1 MNNSL
6 EKYNTMPVGKAVIK
20 NALPA
25 VAAML
30 MTLIYN
36 LADTFF
42 IGQTNDAYQVAAVSL
57 ATPVFL
63 IFMAIGSIFGIGGTS
78 VISRA
83 IGEGKKEYAKKV
95 CAFCMWCCV
104 FIGILLSVCI
114 FIFMNPLL
122 DIIGASADTWEFTK
136 TYLTIVSFC
145 GPFALISSC
154 YSNILRAEGQANKAM
169 TGQIIG
175 NLLNM
180 VLDAVLIMVFHLD
193 IVGCA
198 LATLIGETAGAIYYI
213 VYFLCGK
220 SSLSVNIKDFSA
232 KDKIASNVL
241 SIGIPAALASIL
253 MSVASVIMNA
263 LMAEYGDMAVA
274 GIGVSMKIVM
284 ITGMISMG
292 IGQGVQP
299 LLGFCV
305 GSKNDTRFKQYMKFS
320 LIFATVLGVLL
331 TVFCYLF
338 TGEIISL
345 FLTDKNAYDYALK
358 FARLLLI
365 TGPIFGIYY
374 VLSNALQ
381 AMGAAVSS
389 LIVNVSR
396 QGLVYI
402 PALFLFK
409 ALMGADGLALAQPAA
424 DIVSLI
430 LGIII
435 YFIVSRRMFQ
445 NNNETLKNKKKTFS
459 TANTVAKTQ

>member
-1 MNNSL
+1 MDNSL
-6 EKYNTMPVGKAVIK
+6 EKYSTMPVGTAVIK

-42 IGQTNDAYQVAAVSL
+42 IGQTHDAYQVAAVSL
-57 ATPVFL
+57 ATPIFL
-63 IFMAIGSIFGIGGTS
+63 IFMSVGSVFGIGGTS

-83 IGEGKKEYAKKV
+83 IGEGRKEYAKKV

-104 FIGILLSVCI
+104 FIGILLSACI
-114 FIFMNPLL
+114 LICMESLL
-122 DIIGASADTWEFTK
+122 KVIGASADTWEFTK

-154 YSNILRAEGQANKAM
+154 FSNVLRAEGQANKAM

-175 NLLNM
+175 NVLNM
-180 VLDAVLIMVFHLD
+180 LLDAVLIMVFHLD
-193 IVGCA
+193 VVGCA

-213 VYFLCGK
+213 VYFLRGE

-232 KDKIASNVL
+232 KDKIASGVL
-241 SIGIPAALASIL
+241 AIGIPAALASIL

-274 GIGVSMKIVM
+274 GAGVAMKIIM

-305 GSKNDTRFKQYMKFS
+305 GAKDYNRFKQYMKFS
-320 LIFATVLGVLL
+320 LVFATVLGVALTLL
-331 TVFCYLF
+331 CYLF
-338 TGEIISL
+338 TGEIVSA
-345 FLTDKNAYDYALK
+345 FLTDQSAYDYALK
-358 FARLLLI
+358 FARLLLV
-365 TGPIFGIYY
+365 TGPVFGIYY

-402 PALFLFK
+402 PALFLFR

-430 LGIII
+430 LGIVMYLII
-435 YFIVSRRMFQ
+435 SRRTFKIE
-445 NNNETLKNKKKTFS
+445 NATGNVLDYKK
-459 TANTVAKTQ
+459 

>member
-1 MNNSL
+1 MDNSL
-6 EKYNTMPVGKAVIK
+6 EKYSTMPVGTAVIK

-42 IGQTNDAYQVAAVSL
+42 IGQTHDAYQVAAVSL
-57 ATPVFL
+57 ATPIFL
-63 IFMAIGSIFGIGGTS
+63 IFMSVGSVFGIGGTS

-83 IGEGKKEYAKKV
+83 IGEGRKEYAKKV

-104 FIGILLSVCI
+104 FIGILLSACI
-114 FIFMNPLL
+114 LICMESLL
-122 DIIGASADTWEFTK
+122 KMIGASADTWEFTK

-154 YSNILRAEGQANKAM
+154 FSNVLRAEGQANKAM

-175 NLLNM
+175 NVLNM
-180 VLDAVLIMVFHLD
+180 LLDAVLIMVFHLD
-193 IVGCA
+193 VVGCA

-213 VYFLCGK
+213 VYFLRGE

-232 KDKIASNVL
+232 KDKIASGVL
-241 SIGIPAALASIL
+241 AIGIPAALASIL

-274 GIGVSMKIVM
+274 GAGVAMKIIM

-305 GSKNDTRFKQYMKFS
+305 GAKDYNRFKQYMKFS
-320 LIFATVLGVLL
+320 LVFATVLGVALTLL
-331 TVFCYLF
+331 CYLF
-338 TGEIISL
+338 TGEIVSA
-345 FLTDKNAYDYALK
+345 FLTDQSAYDYALK
-358 FARLLLI
+358 FARLLLV
-365 TGPIFGIYY
+365 TGPVFGIYY

-402 PALFLFK
+402 PALFLFR

-430 LGIII
+430 LGIVMYLII
-435 YFIVSRRMFQ
+435 SR
-445 NNNETLKNKKKTFS
+445 KTFRKEN
-459 TANTVAKTQ
+459 AAEI

>member
-1 MNNSL
+1 MDNSL
-6 EKYNTMPVGKAVIK
+6 EKYSTMPVGTAVIK

-42 IGQTNDAYQVAAVSL
+42 IGQTHDAYQVAAVSL
-57 ATPVFL
+57 ATPIFL
-63 IFMAIGSIFGIGGTS
+63 IFMSVGSVFGIGGTS

-83 IGEGKKEYAKKV
+83 IGEGRKEYAKKV

-104 FIGILLSVCI
+104 FIGILLSACI
-114 FIFMNPLL
+114 LICMESLL
-122 DIIGASADTWEFTK
+122 KMIGASADTWEFTK

-154 YSNILRAEGQANKAM
+154 FSNVLRAEGQANKAM

-175 NLLNM
+175 NVLNM
-180 VLDAVLIMVFHLD
+180 LLDAVLIMVFHLD
-193 IVGCA
+193 VVGCA

-213 VYFLCGK
+213 VYFLRGE

-232 KDKIASNVL
+232 KDKIASGVL
-241 SIGIPAALASIL
+241 AIGIPAALASIL

-274 GIGVSMKIVM
+274 GAGVAMKIIM

-305 GSKNDTRFKQYMKFS
+305 GAKDYNRFKQYMKFS
-320 LIFATVLGVLL
+320 LVFATVLGVALTLL
-331 TVFCYLF
+331 CYLF
-338 TGEIISL
+338 TGEIVSA
-345 FLTDKNAYDYALK
+345 FLTDQSAYDYALK
-358 FARLLLI
+358 FARLLLV
-365 TGPIFGIYY
+365 TGPVFGIYY

-402 PALFLFK
+402 PALFLFR

-430 LGIII
+430 LGIVMYLII
-435 YFIVSRRMFQ
+435 SRRTFKIE
-445 NNNETLKNKKKTFS
+445 NATGNVLDYKK
-459 TANTVAKTQ
+459 

>member
-1 MNNSL
+1 MDNSL
-6 EKYNTMPVGKAVIK
+6 EKYSTMPVGTAVIK

-42 IGQTNDAYQVAAVSL
+42 IGQTHDAYQVAAVSL
-57 ATPVFL
+57 ATPIFL
-63 IFMAIGSIFGIGGTS
+63 IFMSVGSVFGIGGTS

-83 IGEGKKEYAKKV
+83 IGEGRKEYAKKV

-104 FIGILLSVCI
+104 FIGILLSACI
-114 FIFMNPLL
+114 LICMESLL
-122 DIIGASADTWEFTK
+122 KVIGASADTWEFTK

-154 YSNILRAEGQANKAM
+154 FSNVLRAEGQANKAM

-175 NLLNM
+175 NVLNM
-180 VLDAVLIMVFHLD
+180 LLDAVLIMVFHLD
-193 IVGCA
+193 VVGCA
-198 LATLIGETAGAIYYI
+198 PATLIGETAGAIYYI
-213 VYFLCGK
+213 VYFLRGE

-232 KDKIASNVL
+232 KDKIASGVL
-241 SIGIPAALASIL
+241 AIGIPAALASIL

-274 GIGVSMKIVM
+274 GAGVAMKIIM

-305 GSKNDTRFKQYMKFS
+305 GAKDYNRFKQYMKFS
-320 LIFATVLGVLL
+320 LVFATVLGVALTLL
-331 TVFCYLF
+331 CYLF
-338 TGEIISL
+338 TGEIVSA
-345 FLTDKNAYDYALK
+345 FLTDQSAYDYALK
-358 FARLLLI
+358 FARLLLV
-365 TGPIFGIYY
+365 TGPVFGIYY

-389 LIVNVSR
+389 LVVNVSR

-402 PALFLFK
+402 PALFLLR
-409 ALMGADGLALAQPAA
+409 ARMGADGLALAQPAA

-430 LGIII
+430 LGIVMYLII
-435 YFIVSRRMFQ
+435 SRRTFKIE
-445 NNNETLKNKKKTFS
+445 NATGNVLDYKK
-459 TANTVAKTQ
+459 

>member
-1 MNNSL
+1 MDNSL
-6 EKYNTMPVGKAVIK
+6 EKYSTMPVGTAVIK

-42 IGQTNDAYQVAAVSL
+42 IGQTHDAYQVAAVSL
-57 ATPVFL
+57 ATPIFL
-63 IFMAIGSIFGIGGTS
+63 IFMSVGSVFGIGGTS

-83 IGEGKKEYAKKV
+83 IGEGRKEYAKKV

-104 FIGILLSVCI
+104 FIGILLSACI
-114 FIFMNPLL
+114 LICMESLL
-122 DIIGASADTWEFTK
+122 KVIGASADTWEFTK

-154 YSNILRAEGQANKAM
+154 FSNVLRAEGQANKAM

-175 NLLNM
+175 NVLNM
-180 VLDAVLIMVFHLD
+180 LLDAVLIMVFHLD
-193 IVGCA
+193 VVGCA

-213 VYFLCGK
+213 VYFLRGE

-232 KDKIASNVL
+232 KDKIASGVL
-241 SIGIPAALASIL
+241 AIGIPAALASIL

-274 GIGVSMKIVM
+274 GAGVAMKIIM

-305 GSKNDTRFKQYMKFS
+305 GAKDYNRFKQYMKFS
-320 LIFATVLGVLL
+320 LVFATVLGVALTLL
-331 TVFCYLF
+331 CYLF
-338 TGEIISL
+338 TGEIVSA
-345 FLTDKNAYDYALK
+345 FLTDQSAYDYALK
-358 FARLLLI
+358 FARLLLV
-365 TGPIFGIYY
+365 TGPVFGIYY

-402 PALFLFK
+402 PALFLFR

-430 LGIII
+430 LGIVMYLII
-435 YFIVSRRMFQ
+435 SR
-445 NNNETLKNKKKTFS
+445 KTFRKEN
-459 TANTVAKTQ
+459 AAEI

>member
-1 MNNSL
+1 MDNSL
-6 EKYNTMPVGKAVIK
+6 EKYNTMPVGTAVIK

-42 IGQTNDAYQVAAVSL
+42 IGQTHDAYQVAAVSL

-63 IFMAIGSIFGIGGTS
+63 IFMAVGSIFGIGGTS

-83 IGEGKKEYAKKV
+83 IGEGRKEYAKKV

-104 FIGILLSVCI
+104 FVGILLSACI
-114 FIFMNPLL
+114 LIFMEPLL
-122 DIIGASADTWEFTK
+122 KVIGASADTWEFTK
-136 TYLTIVSFC
+136 TYLMIVSFS

-154 YSNILRAEGQANKAM
+154 FSNVLRAEGQANKAM

-175 NLLNM
+175 NVLNM

-198 LATLIGETAGAIYYI
+198 LATLIGETAGAFYYI
-213 VYFLCGK
+213 VYFLRGK
-220 SSLSVNIKDFSA
+220 SSLSVNIKDFSV
-232 KDKIASNVL
+232 KDKIASGVL
-241 SIGIPAALASIL
+241 AIGIPAALASIL

-274 GIGVSMKIVM
+274 GIGVAMKIVM
-284 ITGMISMG
+284 ITGMVSMG

-305 GSKNDTRFKQYMKFS
+305 GAKDYTRFKQYMKFS
-320 LIFATVLGVLL
+320 LVFATVLGVVLTLL
-331 TVFCYLF
+331 CYLF
-338 TGEIISL
+338 TGEIVSA
-345 FLTDKNAYDYALK
+345 FLTDQSAYDYALK
-358 FARLLLI
+358 FARLLLV
-365 TGPIFGIYY
+365 TGPLFGIYY

-402 PALFLFK
+402 PALFLFR

-430 LGIII
+430 LGLVMYVII
-435 YFIVSRRMFQ
+435 SRRTFRED
-445 NNNETLKNKKKTFS
+445 NTLEKGL
-459 TANTVAKTQ
+459 V

>member
-1 MNNSL
+1 MGNSL
-6 EKYNTMPVGKAVIK
+6 EKYNDMPVGTAVVK

-42 IGQTNDAYQVAAVSL
+42 IGQTHDAYQVAAVSL

-63 IFMAIGSIFGIGGTS
+63 IFMAVGSIFGIGGTS

-104 FIGILLSVCI
+104 FVGILLSACI
-114 FIFMNPLL
+114 LIFMDSLL
-122 DIIGASADTWEFTK
+122 KLIGASADTWEFTK
-136 TYLTIVSFC
+136 TYLMIVSFS

-154 YSNILRAEGQANKAM
+154 FSNILRAEGQANRAM

-213 VYFLCGK
+213 AYFLRGK
-220 SSLSVNIKDFSA
+220 SSLSINIKDFSA
-232 KDKIASNVL
+232 KDKIASGVL
-241 SIGIPAALASIL
+241 AIGIPAALASIL

-263 LMAEYGDMAVA
+263 LMAKYGDMAVA
-274 GIGVSMKIVM
+274 GIGVAMKIVM
-284 ITGMISMG
+284 ITGMVSMG

-299 LLGFCV
+299 LLGYCV
-305 GSKNDTRFKQYMKFS
+305 GSKDYVKFKQYMKFS
-320 LIFATVLGVLL
+320 LIFATVLGVVL
-331 TVFCYLF
+331 TLFCYLF
-338 TGEIISL
+338 TGQIVSA
-345 FLTDKNAYDYALK
+345 FLTDQSAYEYALE
-358 FARLLLI
+358 FARLLLM

-381 AMGAAVSS
+381 AMGAAFPS

-402 PALFLFK
+402 PALFLFQ
-409 ALMGADGLALAQPAA
+409 AVMGADGLALAQPAA
-424 DIVSLI
+424 DIVSLV
-430 LGIII
+430 LGLVI
-435 YFIVSRRMFQ
+435 YVIVS
-445 NNNETLKNKKKTFS
+445 KKVFRAEKIS
-459 TANTVAKTQ
+459 

>member
-1 MNNSL
+1 MDNSL
-6 EKYNTMPVGKAVIK
+6 EKYNTMPVGTAVIK

-42 IGQTNDAYQVAAVSL
+42 IGQTHDAYQVAAVSL

-63 IFMAIGSIFGIGGTS
+63 IFMAVGSIFGIGGTS

-83 IGEGKKEYAKKV
+83 IGEGRKEYAKKV

-104 FIGILLSVCI
+104 FVGILLSACI
-114 FIFMNPLL
+114 LVFMEPLL
-122 DIIGASADTWEFTK
+122 KVIGASADTWELTK

-154 YSNILRAEGQANKAM
+154 FSNVLRAEGQANKAM

-175 NLLNM
+175 NVLNM

-198 LATLIGETAGAIYYI
+198 LATLIGETAGALYYI
-213 VYFLCGK
+213 VYFLRGK
-220 SSLSVNIKDFSA
+220 SSLSVNIRDFSV
-232 KDKIASNVL
+232 KDKIASGVL
-241 SIGIPAALASIL
+241 AIGIPAALASIL

-274 GIGVSMKIVM
+274 GIGVAMKIVM
-284 ITGMISMG
+284 ITGMVSMG

-305 GSKNDTRFKQYMKFS
+305 GAKDYTRFKQYMKFS
-320 LIFATVLGVLL
+320 LVFATVLGVVLTLL
-331 TVFCYLF
+331 CYLF
-338 TGEIISL
+338 TGEIVSA
-345 FLTDKNAYDYALK
+345 FLTDQSAYDYALK
-358 FARLLLI
+358 FARLLLV
-365 TGPIFGIYY
+365 TGPLFGIYY

-402 PALFLFK
+402 PALFLFR

-430 LGIII
+430 LGLVMYVII
-435 YFIVSRRMFQ
+435 SRR
-445 NNNETLKNKKKTFS
+445 TFREDN
-459 TANTVAKTQ
+459 ALEKGLV

>member
-1 MNNSL
+1 MSNSL
-6 EKYNTMPVGKAVIK
+6 EKYNNMPIRTAVIK

-42 IGQTNDAYQVAAVSL
+42 IGQTHDAYQVAAVSL
-57 ATPVFL
+57 ATPIFL
-63 IFMAIGSIFGIGGTS
+63 IFMAVGSIFGIGGTS

-83 IGEGKKEYAKKV
+83 IGEGRKEYAKKV

-104 FIGILLSVCI
+104 FVGILLSVCI
-114 FIFMNPLL
+114 LIFMEPLL
-122 DIIGASADTWEFTK
+122 SVIGASTDTWEFTK
-136 TYLTIVSFC
+136 TYLMIVSFC

-154 YSNILRAEGQANKAM
+154 FSNVLRAEGQANRAM
-169 TGQIIG
+169 TGQIMG

-198 LATLIGETAGAIYYI
+198 LATLIGETAGAVYYI
-213 VYFLCGK
+213 VYFLRGK
-220 SSLSVNIKDFSA
+220 SSLSIKLRDFSV
-232 KDKIASNVL
+232 KDKIASGVL
-241 SIGIPAALASIL
+241 AIGIPAALASIL
-253 MSVASVIMNA
+253 MSVASVVMNV

-274 GIGVSMKIVM
+274 GIGVAMKIVM

-305 GSKNDTRFKQYMKFS
+305 GAKNHTRFKQYMKFS
-320 LIFATVLGVLL
+320 LVFATVLGIVLTL
-331 TVFCYLF
+331 LCYLF
-338 TGEIISL
+338 AGNIVSA
-345 FLTDKNAYDYALK
+345 FLTEQSAYDYALR
-358 FARLLLI
+358 FARLLLV

-402 PALFLFK
+402 PALFVFR
-409 ALMGADGLALAQPAA
+409 ALMGADGLALAQPVA

-430 LGIII
+430 LGIIMYVVI
-435 YFIVSRRMFQ
+435 SKKVFQ
-445 NNNETLKNKKKTFS
+445 KI
-459 TANTVAKTQ
+459 

>member
-6 EKYNTMPVGKAVIK
+6 EKYNNMPIRTAVIK

-42 IGQTNDAYQVAAVSL
+42 IGQTHDAYQVAAVSL
-57 ATPVFL
+57 ATPIFL
-63 IFMAIGSIFGIGGTS
+63 IFMAVGSVFGIGGTS

-83 IGEGKKEYAKKV
+83 IGEGRKEYAKKV

-104 FIGILLSVCI
+104 FVGILLSACI
-114 FIFMNPLL
+114 LIFMEPLL
-122 DIIGASADTWEFTK
+122 SVIGASTDTWEFTK
-136 TYLTIVSFC
+136 TYLMLVSFC

-154 YSNILRAEGQANKAM
+154 FSNVLRAEGQANRAM
-169 TGQIIG
+169 TGQIVG

-213 VYFLCGK
+213 VYFLRGK
-220 SSLSVNIKDFSA
+220 SSLSIKLRDFSV
-232 KDKIASNVL
+232 KDKIASGVL
-241 SIGIPAALASIL
+241 AIGIPAALASIL
-253 MSVASVIMNA
+253 MSVASVVMNV

-274 GIGVSMKIVM
+274 GIGVAMKIVM

-305 GSKNDTRFKQYMKFS
+305 GAKNHTRFKQYMKFS
-320 LIFATVLGVLL
+320 LVFATVLGIVLTL
-331 TVFCYLF
+331 LCYLF
-338 TGEIISL
+338 AGNIVSA
-345 FLTDKNAYDYALK
+345 FLTEQSAYDYALR
-358 FARLLLI
+358 FARLLLV

-402 PALFLFK
+402 PALFVFR
-409 ALMGADGLALAQPAA
+409 ALMGADGLALAQPVA

-430 LGIII
+430 LGITMYVVISKK
-435 YFIVSRRMFQ
+435 VFQ
-445 NNNETLKNKKKTFS
+445 KI
-459 TANTVAKTQ
+459 

>member
-1 MNNSL
+1 MDNSL
-6 EKYNTMPVGKAVIK
+6 EKYNTMPVGTAVIK
-20 NALPA
+20 NTLPA

-42 IGQTNDAYQVAAVSL
+42 IGQTHDAYQVAAVSL
-57 ATPVFL
+57 ATPIFL
-63 IFMAIGSIFGIGGTS
+63 IFMAVGSIFGIGGTS

-83 IGEGKKEYAKKV
+83 IGEGRKEYAKKV
-95 CAFCMWCCV
+95 CAFCMWSCV
-104 FIGILLSVCI
+104 FAGVLLSACI
-114 FIFMNPLL
+114 LMFMEPLL
-122 DIIGASADTWEFTK
+122 KVIGASADTWKFTK

-154 YSNILRAEGQANKAM
+154 FSNVLRAEGQANKAM

-175 NLLNM
+175 NVLNI

-198 LATLIGETAGAIYYI
+198 LATLLGETAGALYYI
-213 VYFLCGK
+213 AYFLRGK
-220 SSLSVNIKDFSA
+220 SSLSVNIKDFSV
-232 KDKIASNVL
+232 KDKIASGVL
-241 SIGIPAALASIL
+241 AIGIPAALASIL

-274 GIGVSMKIVM
+274 GIGVAMKIVM
-284 ITGMISMG
+284 ITGMVSMG

-305 GSKNDTRFKQYMKFS
+305 GAKDYTRFKQYMKFS
-320 LIFATVLGVLL
+320 LVFATLLGVVLTLL
-331 TVFCYLF
+331 CYLF
-338 TGEIISL
+338 TGQIVSV
-345 FLTDKNAYDYALK
+345 FLTDESAYDYALK
-358 FARLLLI
+358 FARLLLV
-365 TGPIFGIYY
+365 TGPVFGIYY

-402 PALFLFK
+402 PALFFFR
-409 ALMGADGLALAQPAA
+409 ALLGADGLALAQPAA
-424 DIVSLI
+424 DMVSLI
-430 LGIII
+430 LGIVM
-435 YFIVSRRMFQ
+435 YVFISR
-445 NNNETLKNKKKTFS
+445 KTFKIENA
-459 TANTVAKTQ
+459 TGNVLDYKK

>member
-1 MNNSL
+1 MDNSL
-6 EKYNTMPVGKAVIK
+6 EKYSTMPVGTAVIK

-42 IGQTNDAYQVAAVSL
+42 IGQTHDAYQVAAVSL
-57 ATPVFL
+57 ATPIFL
-63 IFMAIGSIFGIGGTS
+63 IFMSVGSVFGIGGTS

-83 IGEGKKEYAKKV
+83 IGEGRKEYAKKV

-114 FIFMNPLL
+114 LICMESLL
-122 DIIGASADTWEFTK
+122 KVIGASADTWEFTK

-154 YSNILRAEGQANKAM
+154 FSNVLRAEGQANKAM

-175 NLLNM
+175 NVLNM
-180 VLDAVLIMVFHLD
+180 LLDAVLIMVFHLD
-193 IVGCA
+193 VVGCA

-213 VYFLCGK
+213 VYFLRGE

-232 KDKIASNVL
+232 KDKIAFGVL
-241 SIGIPAALASIL
+241 AIGIPAALASIL

-274 GIGVSMKIVM
+274 GAGVAMKIIM

-305 GSKNDTRFKQYMKFS
+305 GAKDYNRFKQYMKFS
-320 LIFATVLGVLL
+320 LVFATVLGVALTLL
-331 TVFCYLF
+331 CYLF
-338 TGEIISL
+338 TGEIVSA
-345 FLTDKNAYDYALK
+345 FLTAQSAYDYALK
-358 FARLLLI
+358 FARLLLV
-365 TGPIFGIYY
+365 TGPVFGIYY

-402 PALFLFK
+402 PALFLFR

-430 LGIII
+430 LGIVMYLII
-435 YFIVSRRMFQ
+435 SRRTFKIE
-445 NNNETLKNKKKTFS
+445 NATGNVLDYKK
-459 TANTVAKTQ
+459 

>member
-1 MNNSL
+1 MDNSL
-6 EKYNTMPVGKAVIK
+6 EKYSTMPVGTAVIK

-42 IGQTNDAYQVAAVSL
+42 IGQTHDAYQVAAVSL
-57 ATPVFL
+57 ATPIFL
-63 IFMAIGSIFGIGGTS
+63 IFMSVGSVFGIGGTS

-83 IGEGKKEYAKKV
+83 IGEGRKEYAKKV

-104 FIGILLSVCI
+104 FIGILLSACI
-114 FIFMNPLL
+114 LICMESLL
-122 DIIGASADTWEFTK
+122 KMIGASADTWEFTK

-154 YSNILRAEGQANKAM
+154 FSNVLRAEGQANKAM

-175 NLLNM
+175 NVLNM
-180 VLDAVLIMVFHLD
+180 LLDAVLIMVFHLD
-193 IVGCA
+193 VVGCA

-213 VYFLCGK
+213 VYFLRGE

-232 KDKIASNVL
+232 KDKIASGVL
-241 SIGIPAALASIL
+241 AIGIPAALASIL

-274 GIGVSMKIVM
+274 GAGVAMKIIM

-305 GSKNDTRFKQYMKFS
+305 GAKDYNRFKQYMKFS
-320 LIFATVLGVLL
+320 LVFATVLGVALTLL
-331 TVFCYLF
+331 CYLF
-338 TGEIISL
+338 TGEIVSA
-345 FLTDKNAYDYALK
+345 FLTAQSAYDYALK
-358 FARLLLI
+358 FARLLLV
-365 TGPIFGIYY
+365 TGPVFGIYY

-402 PALFLFK
+402 PALFLFR

-430 LGIII
+430 LGIVMYLII
-435 YFIVSRRMFQ
+435 SRRTFKIE
-445 NNNETLKNKKKTFS
+445 NATGNVLDYKK
-459 TANTVAKTQ
+459 

>member
-1 MNNSL
+1 MDNSL
-6 EKYNTMPVGKAVIK
+6 EKYNTMPVGTAVIK

-42 IGQTNDAYQVAAVSL
+42 IGQTHDAYQVAAVSL

-63 IFMAIGSIFGIGGTS
+63 IFMAVGSIFGIGGTS

-83 IGEGKKEYAKKV
+83 IGEGRKEYAKKV
-95 CAFCMWCCV
+95 CVFCMWCCV
-104 FIGILLSVCI
+104 FVGILLSACI
-114 FIFMNPLL
+114 LIFMEPLL
-122 DIIGASADTWEFTK
+122 KVIGASADTWEFTK
-136 TYLTIVSFC
+136 TYLMIVSFS

-154 YSNILRAEGQANKAM
+154 FSNVLRAEGQANKAM

-175 NLLNM
+175 NVLNM

-198 LATLIGETAGAIYYI
+198 LATLIGETAGALYYI
-213 VYFLCGK
+213 VYFLRGK
-220 SSLSVNIKDFSA
+220 SSLSVNIKDFSV
-232 KDKIASNVL
+232 KDKIASGVL
-241 SIGIPAALASIL
+241 AIGIPAALASIL

-274 GIGVSMKIVM
+274 GIGVAMKIVM
-284 ITGMISMG
+284 ITGMVSMG

-305 GSKNDTRFKQYMKFS
+305 GAKDYTRFKQYMKFS
-320 LIFATVLGVLL
+320 LVFATVLGVVLTLL
-331 TVFCYLF
+331 CYLF
-338 TGEIISL
+338 TGEIVSA
-345 FLTDKNAYDYALK
+345 FLTDQSAYDYALK
-358 FARLLLI
+358 FARLLLV
-365 TGPIFGIYY
+365 TGPLFGIYY

-402 PALFLFK
+402 PALFLFR

-430 LGIII
+430 LGLVMYVII
-435 YFIVSRRMFQ
+435 SRR
-445 NNNETLKNKKKTFS
+445 TFREDN
-459 TANTVAKTQ
+459 ALEKGLV

>member
-1 MNNSL
+1 MDNSL
-6 EKYNTMPVGKAVIK
+6 EKYSTMPVGTAVIK

-42 IGQTNDAYQVAAVSL
+42 IGQTHDAYQVAAVSL
-57 ATPVFL
+57 ATPIFL
-63 IFMAIGSIFGIGGTS
+63 IFMSVGSVFGIGGTS

-83 IGEGKKEYAKKV
+83 IGEGRKEYAKKV

-104 FIGILLSVCI
+104 FIGILLSACI
-114 FIFMNPLL
+114 LICMESLL
-122 DIIGASADTWEFTK
+122 KVIGASADTWEFTK

-154 YSNILRAEGQANKAM
+154 FSNVLRAEGQANKAM

-175 NLLNM
+175 NVLNM
-180 VLDAVLIMVFHLD
+180 LLDAVLIMVFHLD
-193 IVGCA
+193 VVGCA

-213 VYFLCGK
+213 VYFLRGE
-220 SSLSVNIKDFSA
+220 SSLSINIKDFSA
-232 KDKIASNVL
+232 KDKIASGVL
-241 SIGIPAALASIL
+241 AIGIPAALASIL

-274 GIGVSMKIVM
+274 GAGVAMKIIM

-305 GSKNDTRFKQYMKFS
+305 GAKDYNRFKQYMKFS
-320 LIFATVLGVLL
+320 LVFATVLGVALTLL
-331 TVFCYLF
+331 CYLF
-338 TGEIISL
+338 TGEIVSA
-345 FLTDKNAYDYALK
+345 FLTAQSAYDYALK
-358 FARLLLI
+358 FARLLLV
-365 TGPIFGIYY
+365 TGPVFGIYY

-402 PALFLFK
+402 PALFLFR

-430 LGIII
+430 LGIVMYLII
-435 YFIVSRRMFQ
+435 SRRTFKIE
-445 NNNETLKNKKKTFS
+445 NATGNVLDYKK
-459 TANTVAKTQ
+459 

>member
-1 MNNSL
+1 MDNSL
-6 EKYNTMPVGKAVIK
+6 EKYSTMPVGTAVIK

-42 IGQTNDAYQVAAVSL
+42 IGQTHDAYQVAAVSL
-57 ATPVFL
+57 ATPIFL
-63 IFMAIGSIFGIGGTS
+63 IFMSVGSVFGIGGTS

-83 IGEGKKEYAKKV
+83 IGEGRKEYAKKV

-104 FIGILLSVCI
+104 FIGILLSACI
-114 FIFMNPLL
+114 LICMESLL
-122 DIIGASADTWEFTK
+122 KVIGASADTWEFTK

-154 YSNILRAEGQANKAM
+154 FSNVLRAEGQANKAM

-175 NLLNM
+175 NVLNM
-180 VLDAVLIMVFHLD
+180 LLDAVLIMVFHLD
-193 IVGCA
+193 VVGCA

-213 VYFLCGK
+213 VYFLRGE

-232 KDKIASNVL
+232 KDKIASGVL
-241 SIGIPAALASIL
+241 AIGIPAALASIL

-274 GIGVSMKIVM
+274 GAGVAMKIIM

-305 GSKNDTRFKQYMKFS
+305 GAKDYNRFKQYMKFS
-320 LIFATVLGVLL
+320 LVFATVLGVALTLL
-331 TVFCYLF
+331 CYLF
-338 TGEIISL
+338 TGEIVSA
-345 FLTDKNAYDYALK
+345 FLTDQSAYDYALK
-358 FARLLLI
+358 FARLLLV
-365 TGPIFGIYY
+365 TGPVFGIYY

-402 PALFLFK
+402 PALFLFR

-430 LGIII
+430 LGIVMYLSLIHI
-435 YFIVSRRMFQ
+435 
-445 NNNETLKNKKKTFS
+445 
-459 TANTVAKTQ
+459 

>member
-1 MNNSL
+1 MENTL
-6 EKYNTMPVGKAVIK
+6 EKYNDMSVQRAVIK

-42 IGQTNDAYQVAAVSL
+42 IGQTHDAYQVAAVSL

-63 IFMAIGSIFGIGGTS
+63 IFMAVGSIFGIGGTS

-83 IGEGKKEYAKKV
+83 IGEGRKEYAKKV
-95 CAFCMWCCV
+95 SSFCMYCCV
-104 FIGILLSVCI
+104 FLGVLLSACI
-114 FIFMNPLL
+114 LIFMDPLL
-122 DIIGASADTWEFTK
+122 KVIGASADTWELTR
-136 TYLTIVSFC
+136 TYLTIVSFS

-154 YSNILRAEGQANKAM
+154 FSNVLRAEGQANRAM
-169 TGQIIG
+169 AGQILG
-175 NLLNM
+175 NVLNIA
-180 VLDAVLIMVFHLD
+180 LDAVLILAFHMD

-198 LATLIGETAGAIYYI
+198 LATLIGEMAGAIYYI
-213 VYFLCGK
+213 AYFLRGK
-220 SSLSVNIKDFSA
+220 SSLSINIKDFSA
-232 KDKIASNVL
+232 KDQIATGVL

-253 MSVASVIMNA
+253 MSVASIIMNA
-263 LMAEYGDMAVA
+263 LMADYGDMAVA
-274 GIGVSMKIVM
+274 GIGVAMKIVM
-284 ITGMISMG
+284 ITGMVSMG

-305 GSKNDTRFKQYMKFS
+305 GAKDHTRFKQYMKFS
-320 LIFATVLGVLL
+320 LIFATILGVALTLL
-331 TVFCYLF
+331 CYLF
-338 TGEIISL
+338 TGEIVSA
-345 FLTDKNAYDYALK
+345 FLTDQSAYAYALK
-358 FARLLLI
+358 FARLLLM

-402 PALFLFK
+402 PALFLFRE
-409 ALMGADGLALAQPAA
+409 LLGADGLALAQPAA
-424 DIVSLI
+424 DIVSLV
-430 LGIII
+430 LGIVMYLYI
-435 YFIVSRRMFQ
+435 S
-445 NNNETLKNKKKTFS
+445 KKRLTFRQ
-459 TANTVAKTQ
+459 KIR

>member
-1 MNNSL
+1 MS
-6 EKYNTMPVGKAVIK
+6 VGSV
-20 NALPA
+20 
-25 VAAML
+25 
-30 MTLIYN
+30 
-36 LADTFF
+36 
-42 IGQTNDAYQVAAVSL
+42 
-57 ATPVFL
+57 
-63 IFMAIGSIFGIGGTS
+63 FGIGGTS

-83 IGEGKKEYAKKV
+83 IGEGRKEYAKKV

-104 FIGILLSVCI
+104 FIGILLSACI
-114 FIFMNPLL
+114 LICMESLL
-122 DIIGASADTWEFTK
+122 KVIGASADTWEFTK

-154 YSNILRAEGQANKAM
+154 FSNVLRAEGQANKAM

-175 NLLNM
+175 NVLNM
-180 VLDAVLIMVFHLD
+180 LLDAVLIMVFHLD
-193 IVGCA
+193 VVGCA

-213 VYFLCGK
+213 VYFLRGE

-232 KDKIASNVL
+232 KDKIASGVL
-241 SIGIPAALASIL
+241 AIGIPAALASIL

-274 GIGVSMKIVM
+274 GAGVAMKIIM

-305 GSKNDTRFKQYMKFS
+305 GAKDYNRFKQYMKFS
-320 LIFATVLGVLL
+320 LVFATVLGVALTLL
-331 TVFCYLF
+331 CYLF
-338 TGEIISL
+338 TGEIVSA
-345 FLTDKNAYDYALK
+345 FLTDQSAYDYALK
-358 FARLLLI
+358 FARLLLV
-365 TGPIFGIYY
+365 TGPVFGIYY

-402 PALFLFK
+402 PALFLFR

-430 LGIII
+430 LGIVMYLII
-435 YFIVSRRMFQ
+435 SR
-445 NNNETLKNKKKTFS
+445 KTFRKEN
-459 TANTVAKTQ
+459 AAEI

>member
-1 MNNSL
+1 MDNSL
-6 EKYNTMPVGKAVIK
+6 EKYSTMPVGTAVIK

-42 IGQTNDAYQVAAVSL
+42 IGQTHDAYQVAAVSL
-57 ATPVFL
+57 ATPIFL
-63 IFMAIGSIFGIGGTS
+63 IFMSVGSVFGIGGTS

-83 IGEGKKEYAKKV
+83 IGEGRKEYAKKV
-95 CAFCMWCCV
+95 CAFCMWYCV
-104 FIGILLSVCI
+104 FIGILLSACI
-114 FIFMNPLL
+114 LICMESLL
-122 DIIGASADTWEFTK
+122 KVIGASADTWEFTK

-154 YSNILRAEGQANKAM
+154 FSNVLRAEGQANKAM

-175 NLLNM
+175 NVLNM
-180 VLDAVLIMVFHLD
+180 LLDAVLIMVFHLD
-193 IVGCA
+193 VVGCA

-213 VYFLCGK
+213 VYFLRGE

-232 KDKIASNVL
+232 KDKIASGVL
-241 SIGIPAALASIL
+241 AIGIPAALASIL

-274 GIGVSMKIVM
+274 GAGVAMKIIM

-305 GSKNDTRFKQYMKFS
+305 GAKDYNRFKQYMKFS
-320 LIFATVLGVLL
+320 LVFATVLGVALTLL
-331 TVFCYLF
+331 CYLF
-338 TGEIISL
+338 TGEIVSA
-345 FLTDKNAYDYALK
+345 FLTDQSAYDYALK
-358 FARLLLI
+358 FARLLLV
-365 TGPIFGIYY
+365 TGPVFGIYY

-402 PALFLFK
+402 PALFLFR

-430 LGIII
+430 LGIVMYLII
-435 YFIVSRRMFQ
+435 SR
-445 NNNETLKNKKKTFS
+445 KTFKIENA
-459 TANTVAKTQ
+459 TGNVLDYKK

>member
-1 MNNSL
+1 MDNSL
-6 EKYNTMPVGKAVIK
+6 EKYSTMPVGTAVIK

-42 IGQTNDAYQVAAVSL
+42 IGQTHDAYQVAAVSL
-57 ATPVFL
+57 ATPIFL
-63 IFMAIGSIFGIGGTS
+63 IFMSVGSVFGIGGTS

-83 IGEGKKEYAKKV
+83 IGEGRKEYAKKV

-104 FIGILLSVCI
+104 FIGILLSACI
-114 FIFMNPLL
+114 LICMESLL
-122 DIIGASADTWEFTK
+122 KVIGASADTWEFTK

-154 YSNILRAEGQANKAM
+154 FSNVLRAEGQANKAM

-175 NLLNM
+175 NVLNM
-180 VLDAVLIMVFHLD
+180 LLDAVLIMVFHLD
-193 IVGCA
+193 VVGCA

-213 VYFLCGK
+213 VYFLRGE

-232 KDKIASNVL
+232 KDKIASGVL
-241 SIGIPAALASIL
+241 AIGIPAALASIL

-274 GIGVSMKIVM
+274 GAGVAMKIIM

-305 GSKNDTRFKQYMKFS
+305 GAKDYNRFKQYMKFS
-320 LIFATVLGVLL
+320 LVFATVLGVALTLL
-331 TVFCYLF
+331 CYLF
-338 TGEIISL
+338 TGEIVSA
-345 FLTDKNAYDYALK
+345 FLTDQSAYNYALK
-358 FARLLLI
+358 FARLLLV
-365 TGPIFGIYY
+365 TGPVFGIYY

-402 PALFLFK
+402 PALFLFR

-430 LGIII
+430 LGIVMYLII
-435 YFIVSRRMFQ
+435 SRRTFKIE
-445 NNNETLKNKKKTFS
+445 NATGNVLDYKK
-459 TANTVAKTQ
+459 

>member
-1 MNNSL
+1 MDNSL
-6 EKYNTMPVGKAVIK
+6 EKYSTMPVGTAVIK

-42 IGQTNDAYQVAAVSL
+42 IGQTHDAYQVAAVSL
-57 ATPVFL
+57 ATPIFL
-63 IFMAIGSIFGIGGTS
+63 IFMSVGSVFGIGGTS

-83 IGEGKKEYAKKV
+83 IGEGRKEYAKKV

-104 FIGILLSVCI
+104 FIGILLSACI
-114 FIFMNPLL
+114 LICMESLL
-122 DIIGASADTWEFTK
+122 KVIGASADTWEFTK

-154 YSNILRAEGQANKAM
+154 FSNVLRAEGQANKAM

-175 NLLNM
+175 NVLNM
-180 VLDAVLIMVFHLD
+180 LLDAVLIMVFHLD
-193 IVGCA
+193 VVGCA

-213 VYFLCGK
+213 VYFLRGE

-232 KDKIASNVL
+232 KDKIASGVL
-241 SIGIPAALASIL
+241 AIGIPAALASIL

-274 GIGVSMKIVM
+274 GAGVAMKIIM

-305 GSKNDTRFKQYMKFS
+305 GAKDYNRFKQYMKFS
-320 LIFATVLGVLL
+320 LVFATVLGVALTLL
-331 TVFCYLF
+331 CYLF
-338 TGEIISL
+338 TGEIVSA
-345 FLTDKNAYDYALK
+345 FLTAQSAYDYALK
-358 FARLLLI
+358 FARLLLV
-365 TGPIFGIYY
+365 TGPVFGIYY

-402 PALFLFK
+402 PALFLFR

-430 LGIII
+430 LGIVMYLII
-435 YFIVSRRMFQ
+435 SRRTFKIE
-445 NNNETLKNKKKTFS
+445 NATGNVLDYKK
-459 TANTVAKTQ
+459 

>member
-1 MNNSL
+1 MDNSL
-6 EKYNTMPVGKAVIK
+6 EKYSTMPVGTAVIK

-42 IGQTNDAYQVAAVSL
+42 IGQTHDAYQVAAVSL
-57 ATPVFL
+57 ATPIFL
-63 IFMAIGSIFGIGGTS
+63 IFMSVGSVFGIGGTS

-83 IGEGKKEYAKKV
+83 IGEGRKEYAKKV

-104 FIGILLSVCI
+104 FIGILLSACI
-114 FIFMNPLL
+114 LICMESLL
-122 DIIGASADTWEFTK
+122 KVIGASADTWEFTK

-154 YSNILRAEGQANKAM
+154 FSNVLRAEGQANKAM

-175 NLLNM
+175 NVLNM
-180 VLDAVLIMVFHLD
+180 LLDAVLIMVFHLD
-193 IVGCA
+193 VVGCA

-213 VYFLCGK
+213 VYFLRGE

-232 KDKIASNVL
+232 KDKIASGVL
-241 SIGIPAALASIL
+241 AIGIPAALASIL

-274 GIGVSMKIVM
+274 GAGVAMKIIM

-305 GSKNDTRFKQYMKFS
+305 GAKDYNRFKQYMKFS
-320 LIFATVLGVLL
+320 LVFATVLGVALTLL
-331 TVFCYLF
+331 CYLF
-338 TGEIISL
+338 TGEIVSA
-345 FLTDKNAYDYALK
+345 FLTDQSAYNYALK
-358 FARLLLI
+358 FARLLLV
-365 TGPIFGIYY
+365 TGPVFGIYY

-402 PALFLFK
+402 PALFLFR

-430 LGIII
+430 LGIVMYLII
-435 YFIVSRRMFQ
+435 SRGTFKIE
-445 NNNETLKNKKKTFS
+445 NATGNVLDYKK
-459 TANTVAKTQ
+459 

>member
-1 MNNSL
+1 
-6 EKYNTMPVGKAVIK
+6 MPVGTAVVK

-42 IGQTNDAYQVAAVSL
+42 IGQTHDAYQVAAVSL

-63 IFMAIGSIFGIGGTS
+63 IFMAVGSIFGIGGTS

-104 FIGILLSVCI
+104 FVGILLSACI
-114 FIFMNPLL
+114 LIFMDSLL
-122 DIIGASADTWEFTK
+122 KLIGASADTWEFTR
-136 TYLTIVSFC
+136 TYLMIVSFS

-154 YSNILRAEGQANKAM
+154 FSNILRAEGQANKAM

-213 VYFLCGK
+213 VYFLRGK
-220 SSLSVNIKDFSA
+220 SSLSINIKDFSA
-232 KDKIASNVL
+232 KDKIASGVL
-241 SIGIPAALASIL
+241 AIGIPAALASIL

-274 GIGVSMKIVM
+274 GIGVAMKIVM
-284 ITGMISMG
+284 ITGMVSMG

-299 LLGFCV
+299 LLGYCV
-305 GSKNDTRFKQYMKFS
+305 GSKDFVKFKQYMKFS
-320 LIFATVLGVLL
+320 LIFATALGVVL
-331 TVFCYLF
+331 TLFCYLF
-338 TGEIISL
+338 TGQIVSA
-345 FLTDKNAYDYALK
+345 FLTDQSAYEYALE
-358 FARLLLI
+358 FARLLLM

-409 ALMGADGLALAQPAA
+409 AIMGADGLALAQPAA
-424 DIVSLI
+424 DIVSLV
-430 LGIII
+430 LGLVI
-435 YFIVSRRMFQ
+435 YIIVS
-445 NNNETLKNKKKTFS
+445 KKVFRAEKIS
-459 TANTVAKTQ
+459 

>member
-1 MNNSL
+1 MDNSL
-6 EKYNTMPVGKAVIK
+6 EKYSTMPVGTAVIK

-42 IGQTNDAYQVAAVSL
+42 IGQTHDAYQVAAVSL
-57 ATPVFL
+57 ATPIFL
-63 IFMAIGSIFGIGGTS
+63 IFMSVGSVFGIGGTS

-83 IGEGKKEYAKKV
+83 IGEGRKEYAKKV

-104 FIGILLSVCI
+104 FIGILLSACI
-114 FIFMNPLL
+114 LICMESLL
-122 DIIGASADTWEFTK
+122 KVIGASADTWEFTK

-154 YSNILRAEGQANKAM
+154 FSNVLRAEGQANKAM

-175 NLLNM
+175 NVLNM
-180 VLDAVLIMVFHLD
+180 LLDAVLIMVFHLD
-193 IVGCA
+193 VVGCA

-213 VYFLCGK
+213 VYFLWGE

-232 KDKIASNVL
+232 KDKIASGVL
-241 SIGIPAALASIL
+241 AIGIPAALASIL

-274 GIGVSMKIVM
+274 GAGVAMKIIM

-305 GSKNDTRFKQYMKFS
+305 GAKDYNRFKQYMKFS
-320 LIFATVLGVLL
+320 LVFATVLGVALTLL
-331 TVFCYLF
+331 CYLF
-338 TGEIISL
+338 TGEIVSA
-345 FLTDKNAYDYALK
+345 FLTDQSAYNYALK
-358 FARLLLI
+358 FARLLLV
-365 TGPIFGIYY
+365 TGPVFGIYY

-402 PALFLFK
+402 PALFLFR

-430 LGIII
+430 LGIVMYLII
-435 YFIVSRRMFQ
+435 SRRTFKIE
-445 NNNETLKNKKKTFS
+445 NATGNVLDYKK
-459 TANTVAKTQ
+459 

>member
-1 MNNSL
+1 MDNSL
-6 EKYNTMPVGKAVIK
+6 EKYNTMPVGTAVIK

-42 IGQTNDAYQVAAVSL
+42 IGQTHDAYQVAAVSL
-57 ATPVFL
+57 ATPIFL
-63 IFMAIGSIFGIGGTS
+63 IFMAVGSIFGIGGTS

-83 IGEGKKEYAKKV
+83 VGEGRKEYAKKV
-95 CAFCMWCCV
+95 CAFCMWSCV
-104 FIGILLSVCI
+104 FAGVLLSACI
-114 FIFMNPLL
+114 LMFMEPLL
-122 DIIGASADTWEFTK
+122 RVIGASADTWEFTK
-136 TYLTIVSFC
+136 TYLMIVSFC

-154 YSNILRAEGQANKAM
+154 FSNVLRAEGQANKAM

-175 NLLNM
+175 NVLNI

-198 LATLIGETAGAIYYI
+198 LATLFGETAGALYYI
-213 VYFLCGK
+213 AYFLRGK
-220 SSLSVNIKDFSA
+220 SSLSVNIKDFSV
-232 KDKIASNVL
+232 KDKIASGVL
-241 SIGIPAALASIL
+241 AIGIPAALASIL

-274 GIGVSMKIVM
+274 GIGVAMKIVM
-284 ITGMISMG
+284 ITGMVSMG

-305 GSKNDTRFKQYMKFS
+305 GAKDYTRFKQYMKFS
-320 LIFATVLGVLL
+320 LVFATILGVVLTLL
-331 TVFCYLF
+331 CYLF
-338 TGEIISL
+338 TGQIVSA
-345 FLTDKNAYDYALK
+345 FLTDQSAYDYALK
-358 FARLLLI
+358 FARLLLV
-365 TGPIFGIYY
+365 TGPVFGIYY

-402 PALFLFK
+402 PALFLFR

-424 DIVSLI
+424 DMVSLI
-430 LGIII
+430 LGIVMYLII
-435 YFIVSRRMFQ
+435 SR
-445 NNNETLKNKKKTFS
+445 KTFRKDNVP
-459 TANTVAKTQ
+459 A

>member
-6 EKYNTMPVGKAVIK
+6 EKYNNMPIRTAVIK

-42 IGQTNDAYQVAAVSL
+42 IGQTHDAYQVAAVSL
-57 ATPVFL
+57 ATPIFL
-63 IFMAIGSIFGIGGTS
+63 IFMAVGSVFGIGGTS

-83 IGEGKKEYAKKV
+83 IGEGRKEYAKKV

-104 FIGILLSVCI
+104 FVGILLSACI
-114 FIFMNPLL
+114 LIFMEPLL
-122 DIIGASADTWEFTK
+122 SVIGASTDTWEFTK
-136 TYLTIVSFC
+136 TYLMIVSFC

-154 YSNILRAEGQANKAM
+154 FSNVLRAEGQANRAM
-169 TGQIIG
+169 TGQIVG

-213 VYFLCGK
+213 VYFLRGK
-220 SSLSVNIKDFSA
+220 SSLSIKLRDFSV
-232 KDKIASNVL
+232 KDKIASGVL
-241 SIGIPAALASIL
+241 AIGIPAALASIL
-253 MSVASVIMNA
+253 MSVASVVMNV

-274 GIGVSMKIVM
+274 GIGVAMKIVM

-305 GSKNDTRFKQYMKFS
+305 GAKNHTRFKQYMKFS
-320 LIFATVLGVLL
+320 LVFATVLGIVLTL
-331 TVFCYLF
+331 LCYLF
-338 TGEIISL
+338 AGNIVSV
-345 FLTDKNAYDYALK
+345 FLTEQSAYDYALR
-358 FARLLLI
+358 FARLLLV

-402 PALFLFK
+402 PALFVFR
-409 ALMGADGLALAQPAA
+409 ALMGADGLALAQPVA

-430 LGIII
+430 LGIIMYVVI
-435 YFIVSRRMFQ
+435 SKKVFQ
-445 NNNETLKNKKKTFS
+445 KI
-459 TANTVAKTQ
+459 

>member
-6 EKYNTMPVGKAVIK
+6 EKYNNMPIRTAVIK

-42 IGQTNDAYQVAAVSL
+42 IGQTHDAYQVAAVSL
-57 ATPVFL
+57 ATPIFL
-63 IFMAIGSIFGIGGTS
+63 IFMAVGSVFGIGGTS

-83 IGEGKKEYAKKV
+83 IGEGRKEYAKKV

-104 FIGILLSVCI
+104 FVGILLSVCI
-114 FIFMNPLL
+114 LIFMEPLL
-122 DIIGASADTWEFTK
+122 SVIGASTDTWEFTK
-136 TYLTIVSFC
+136 TYLMIVSFC

-154 YSNILRAEGQANKAM
+154 FSNVLRAEGQANRAM
-169 TGQIIG
+169 TGQIVG

-198 LATLIGETAGAIYYI
+198 LATLIGETAGAVYYI
-213 VYFLCGK
+213 VYFLRGK
-220 SSLSVNIKDFSA
+220 SSLSIKLRDFSV
-232 KDKIASNVL
+232 KDKIASGVL
-241 SIGIPAALASIL
+241 AIGIPAALASIL
-253 MSVASVIMNA
+253 MSVASVVMNV

-274 GIGVSMKIVM
+274 GIGVAMKIVM

-305 GSKNDTRFKQYMKFS
+305 GAKNHTRFKQYMKFS
-320 LIFATVLGVLL
+320 LVFATVLGIVLTL
-331 TVFCYLF
+331 LCYLF
-338 TGEIISL
+338 AGNIVSA
-345 FLTDKNAYDYALK
+345 FLTEQSAYDYALR
-358 FARLLLI
+358 FARLLLV

-402 PALFLFK
+402 PALFVFR
-409 ALMGADGLALAQPAA
+409 ALMGADGLALAQPVA

-430 LGIII
+430 LGIIMYVVI
-435 YFIVSRRMFQ
+435 SKKVFQ
-445 NNNETLKNKKKTFS
+445 KI
-459 TANTVAKTQ
+459 

>member
-1 MNNSL
+1 MS
-6 EKYNTMPVGKAVIK
+6 VGSV
-20 NALPA
+20 
-25 VAAML
+25 
-30 MTLIYN
+30 
-36 LADTFF
+36 
-42 IGQTNDAYQVAAVSL
+42 
-57 ATPVFL
+57 
-63 IFMAIGSIFGIGGTS
+63 FGIGGTS

-83 IGEGKKEYAKKV
+83 IGEGRKEYAKKV

-104 FIGILLSVCI
+104 FIGILLSACI
-114 FIFMNPLL
+114 LICMESLL
-122 DIIGASADTWEFTK
+122 KMIGASADTWEFTK

-154 YSNILRAEGQANKAM
+154 FSNVLRAEGQANKAM

-175 NLLNM
+175 NVLNM
-180 VLDAVLIMVFHLD
+180 LLDAVLIMVFHLD
-193 IVGCA
+193 VVGCA

-213 VYFLCGK
+213 VYFLRGE

-232 KDKIASNVL
+232 KDKIASGVL
-241 SIGIPAALASIL
+241 AIGIPAALASIL

-274 GIGVSMKIVM
+274 GAGVAMKIIM

-305 GSKNDTRFKQYMKFS
+305 GAKDYNRFKQYMKFS
-320 LIFATVLGVLL
+320 LVFATVLGVALTLL
-331 TVFCYLF
+331 CYLF
-338 TGEIISL
+338 TGEIVSA
-345 FLTDKNAYDYALK
+345 FLTAQSAYDYALK
-358 FARLLLI
+358 FARLLLV
-365 TGPIFGIYY
+365 TGPVFGIYY

-402 PALFLFK
+402 PALFLFR

-430 LGIII
+430 LGIVMYLII
-435 YFIVSRRMFQ
+435 SRRTFKIE
-445 NNNETLKNKKKTFS
+445 NATGNVLDYKK
-459 TANTVAKTQ
+459 

>member
-1 MNNSL
+1 MSNSL
-6 EKYNTMPVGKAVIK
+6 EKYNDMPVGTAVIK

-42 IGQTNDAYQVAAVSL
+42 IGQTHDAYQVAAVSL

-63 IFMAIGSIFGIGGTS
+63 IFMAVGSIFGIGGTS

-83 IGEGKKEYAKKV
+83 IGEGRREYAKKV

-104 FIGILLSVCI
+104 FVGVLLSACI
-114 FIFMNPLL
+114 LIFMNPLL
-122 DIIGASADTWEFTK
+122 KIIGASADTWEFTK
-136 TYLTIVSFC
+136 TYLMIVSFC

-154 YSNILRAEGQANKAM
+154 FSNVLRAEGQANKAM
-169 TGQIIG
+169 TGQVIG
-175 NLLNM
+175 NVLNM

-198 LATLIGETAGAIYYI
+198 LATLIGETAGAVYYI
-213 VYFLCGK
+213 VYFLRGK
-220 SSLSVNIKDFSA
+220 SSLSVNIKDFSV
-232 KDKIASNVL
+232 KDKIASGVL
-241 SIGIPAALASIL
+241 AIGIPAALASIL

-274 GIGVSMKIVM
+274 GIGVAMKIVM
-284 ITGMISMG
+284 ITGMVSMG

-299 LLGFCV
+299 LLGYCV
-305 GSKNDTRFKQYMKFS
+305 GSKNHARFRQYMKFS
-320 LIFATVLGVLL
+320 LIFATVLGAVLTL
-331 TVFCYLF
+331 FCYLF
-338 TGEIISL
+338 TGQIVSA
-345 FLTDKNAYDYALK
+345 FLTDQSAYEYALE
-358 FARLLLI
+358 FARLLLM
-365 TGPIFGIYY
+365 TGPVYGIYY

-409 ALMGADGLALAQPAA
+409 EIMGADGLALAQPAA
-424 DIVSLI
+424 DVVSLVLGIVVYVIVSKKVFQKEKTI
-430 LGIII
+430 L
-435 YFIVSRRMFQ
+435 Y
-445 NNNETLKNKKKTFS
+445 
-459 TANTVAKTQ
+459 

>member
-6 EKYNTMPVGKAVIK
+6 EKYNNMPIRTAVIK

-42 IGQTNDAYQVAAVSL
+42 IGQIHDAYQVAAVSL
-57 ATPVFL
+57 ATPIFL
-63 IFMAIGSIFGIGGTS
+63 IFMAVGSVFGIGGTS

-83 IGEGKKEYAKKV
+83 IGEGRKEYAKKV

-104 FIGILLSVCI
+104 FVGILLSVCI
-114 FIFMNPLL
+114 LIFMEPLL
-122 DIIGASADTWEFTK
+122 SVIGASTDTWEFTK
-136 TYLTIVSFC
+136 TYLMIVSFC

-154 YSNILRAEGQANKAM
+154 FSNVLRAEGQANRAM
-169 TGQIIG
+169 TGQIVG

-213 VYFLCGK
+213 VYFLRGK
-220 SSLSVNIKDFSA
+220 SSLSIKLRDFSV
-232 KDKIASNVL
+232 KDKIVSGVL
-241 SIGIPAALASIL
+241 AIGIPAALASIL
-253 MSVASVIMNA
+253 MSVASVVMNV

-274 GIGVSMKIVM
+274 GIGVAMKIVM

-305 GSKNDTRFKQYMKFS
+305 GAKNHTRFKQYMKFS
-320 LIFATVLGVLL
+320 LVFATVLGIVLTL
-331 TVFCYLF
+331 LCYLF
-338 TGEIISL
+338 AGNIVSA
-345 FLTDKNAYDYALK
+345 FLTEQSAYDYALR
-358 FARLLLI
+358 FARLLLV

-402 PALFLFK
+402 PALFVFR
-409 ALMGADGLALAQPAA
+409 ALMGADGLALAQPVA

-430 LGIII
+430 LGIIMYVVI
-435 YFIVSRRMFQ
+435 SKKVFQ
-445 NNNETLKNKKKTFS
+445 KI
-459 TANTVAKTQ
+459 